1 MGELAGV
8 LGLDGRVIGE
18 GTAGPLAQPLAALF
32 GEETRTAGEV
42 V

>member
-1 MGELAGV
+1 MGELAAV

-18 GTAGPLAQPLAALF
+18 GSVGPLTQRLSALYA
-32 GEETRTAGEV
+32 EETRTAGEV